1 MILVGKA
8 DDKQF
13 RSMTGSRVIH
23 KVLDNEG
30 VYRSKTR
37 IRSRRFSFEW
47 ELEHVE
53 DFHKESMKVGV
64 SL

>member
-1 MILVGKA
+1 MGETWFLPLGHLMILVGKA

-37 IRSRRFSFEW
+37 IRSRRFSFE
-47 ELEHVE
+47 
-53 DFHKESMKVGV
+53 
-64 SL
+64 